1 VKLLVKSLGVI
12 IALVTLLIAANTMA
26 MAARERITEIAV
38 LRAIGYAKRTILGLL
53 LGESLFL
60 ALGGGLAG
68 VLLFAAALPRL
79 RAVLLY
85 SPLAGF
91 AAGLRLFPGV
101 IAAAFAATL
110 FVGILAGLVPAI
122 RSARR
127 PIVDGLRQVA

>member
-1 VKLLVKSLGVI
+1 
-12 IALVTLLIAANTMA
+12 

-68 VLLFAAALPRL
+68 ALLFAAALPRL

-91 AAGLRLFPGV
+91 AAGLRLFPVV

-110 FVGILAGLVPAI
+110 MVGLLAGLVPAI

-127 PIVDGLRQVA
+127 SIVDGLRLVA